1 MADDAKNIKL
11 MLCEPVFGTEVRQ
24 HWDWLSKIL
33 GVVGSPGTE
42 VDYVNLMHGYRIMRT
57 YTRTYNSIMV
67 AQRALEAEKKGYDGF
82 IIGCASDLGMKE
94 ARSIVKIPV
103 IGSAEAAALMAC
115 TLGNKFSVITTDPTA
130 CGRTENLIHSYG
142 LGGRLASVRNAK
154 GLTGATN
161 FKMMAEG
168 HEQQQ
173 KIIEMLTTEMTEAVR
188 SDGAEVLYAS
198 CLPTSALLTMHGVYE
213 VEGAPIVNMF
223 GAGLKL
229 AENLVSHQKAY
240 GTEVCKTGVFLGPH
254 PGWENDIPLMI
265 D

>member
-1 MADDAKNIKL
+1 MGDKAEEIKL
-11 MLCEPVFGTEVRQ
+11 MLCEPVFGTEPRQ
-24 HWDWLSKIL
+24 HWDWLTKIL
-33 GVVGSPGTE
+33 DAVGSAGTR

-67 AQRALEAEKKGYDGF
+67 AQRAFEAQKKGYDGF
-82 IIGCASDLGMKE
+82 IIACASDLGMKE

-103 IGSAEAAALMAC
+103 IGSAEASALMAC

-130 CGRTENLIHSYG
+130 CGRTENLIRSYG
-142 LGGRLASVRNAK
+142 LGDRLASVRNAK

-161 FKMMAEG
+161 FKMMAQG

-173 KIIEMLTTEMTEAVR
+173 KIVEMLTAEMAEAVR
-188 SDGAEVLYAS
+188 NDRAEALYVS
-198 CLPTSALLTMHGVYE
+198 CMPTSALLTMHGVYE
-213 VEGAPIVNMF
+213 VEGAPIISMF

-229 AENLVSHQKAY
+229 AENLVSHKKAY